1 MKSLLPMLVSSFVSL
16 TAVMILLA
24 FVWPQIFF
32 LVPGIVPME
41 TVSQASG
48 ETADSSK
55 VSPGSLVAHR
65 GAESSG
71 IALSSEQKKDTNSV
85 RQQKLQGAPASNA
98 LSVSAERDSIK
109 ALMQTLAQLRER
121 FTKSATERLDT
132 LSEVEAKTMAQ
143 IFEAMEPSN
152 AARILN
158 NMDDHAVKQVLTRM
172 KRRQSARVL
181 SALDPQQAA
190 RILNVKGEL

>member
-1 MKSLLPMLVSSFVSL
+1 MLVSSFVSL

-24 FVWPQIFF
+24 FVWPQVFF
-32 LVPGIVPME
+32 LVPGIVPVEM
-41 TVSQASG
+41 VSQAAA
-48 ETADSSK
+48 ETADSTK
-55 VSPGSLVAHR
+55 VSPDSLTANR
-65 GAESSG
+65 AADSSG
-71 IALSSEQKKDTNSV
+71 IALSPQEKKDTNPV
-85 RQQKLQGAPASNA
+85 REQKLQPPPAGSVP
-98 LSVSAERDSIK
+98 SVSAERDSIK

-121 FTKSATERLDT
+121 FSKPATERVDT

-158 NMDDHAVKQVLTRM
+158 NMDDYAVKQVLTRM
-172 KRRQSARVL
+172 KKRQSAKIL

>member
-24 FVWPQIFF
+24 FVWPQVFF
-32 LVPGIVPME
+32 LVPGIVPVEM
-41 TVSQASG
+41 VSQAAA
-48 ETADSSK
+48 ETADSTK
-55 VSPGSLVAHR
+55 VSPDSLTANR
-65 GAESSG
+65 GADSSG
-71 IALSSEQKKDTNSV
+71 IALSPQEKKDTNPV
-85 RQQKLQGAPASNA
+85 REQKLQPPPAGSVP
-98 LSVSAERDSIK
+98 SVSAERDSIK

-121 FTKSATERLDT
+121 FSKPAIERVDT

-158 NMDDHAVKQVLTRM
+158 NMDDYAVKQVLTRM
-172 KRRQSARVL
+172 KKRQSAKIL